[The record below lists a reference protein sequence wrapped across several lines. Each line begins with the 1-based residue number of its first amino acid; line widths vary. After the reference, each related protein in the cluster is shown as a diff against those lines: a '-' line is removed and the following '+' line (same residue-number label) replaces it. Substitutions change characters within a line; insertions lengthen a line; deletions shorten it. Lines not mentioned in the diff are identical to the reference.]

1 MRVLAVHNGY
11 QVAGGED
18 VVFASECA
26 VLKEH
31 GHDVRQFTVTNDSI
45 KGIPGKFLAAVGVVF
60 SVPMYRGL
68 RQLLKAWRPDVVHVH
83 NFFPLISPAVFYACK
98 AEGVPVV
105 MTLHNYRILCPTALL
120 MHEGKVT
127 ERSLTEG
134 PWWGVREKVYRGSLL
149 GTSMLVMMIALHNAL
164 GTWRTKVDRL
174 IVLTEFARAKFV
186 QAGLPPEK
194 LVQKPNFTNSISK
207 PPENCRSGFLYVG
220 RFSQEKGVLLLARAS
235 ANVNAPVR
243 IAGSGPLE
251 KELLAWPNLDRLGRL
266 SHEQAIHEIG
276 RAMALVLPSVWY
288 EGFPMVVVEAFAAG
302 TPVIAS
308 RIGSLAE
315 LIEDGVTGL
324 LFEPGNAE
332 ELQAKMDWAQ
342 AHPEKMRA
350 MGQAARKRYEA
361 LYTADANY
369 QRLIAIYEDAITAA
383 AA

>member
-1 MRVLAVHNGY
+1 MQVLVVHNGY

-26 VLKEH
+26 VLQER
-31 GHDVRQFTVTNDSI
+31 GHEVRQFMVTNDSI
-45 KGIPGKFLAAVGVVF
+45 KGILGKVLAAVGVVF
-60 SVPMYRGL
+60 SVPMYLRL
-68 RQLLKAWRPDVVHVH
+68 RQSLRAWRPDVVHVH

-98 AEGVPVV
+98 AERVPVV

-120 MHEGKVT
+120 MHDGKVT

-134 PWWGVREKVYRGSLL
+134 PWWGIREKVYRGSLL
-149 GTSMLVMMIALHNAL
+149 GSSMLVTMIAVHKAL

-174 IVLTEFARAKFV
+174 IVLTEFARAKFM
-186 QAGLPPEK
+186 QAGLPPAK
-194 LVQKPNFTNSISK
+194 LVQKPNFTNSTPK
-207 PPENCRSGFLYVG
+207 PPEHTRSGFLYVG
-220 RFSQEKGVLLLARAS
+220 RLSEEKGVVLLARAS
-235 ANVNAPVR
+235 VSVNAPVR

-251 KELLAWPNLDRLGRL
+251 DELLAWPSLNRLGRL

-332 ELQAKMDWAQ
+332 DLRARMAWAQ

-350 MGQAARKRYEA
+350 MGQAARQRYEA
-361 LYTADANY
+361 LYTKDANY
-369 QRLIAIYEDAITAA
+369 QRLIAIYEDAINAATA
-383 AA
+383 